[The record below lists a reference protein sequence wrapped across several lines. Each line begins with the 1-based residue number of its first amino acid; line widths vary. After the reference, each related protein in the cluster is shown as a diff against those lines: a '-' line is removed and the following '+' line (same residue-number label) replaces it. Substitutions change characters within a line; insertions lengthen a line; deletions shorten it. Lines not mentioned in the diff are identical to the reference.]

1 MKWRVLVLLIAGL
14 AMIYLISLLQDT
26 PYPHPVIMQA
36 FVPKRTRSNEPSQV
50 ILSEHDG
57 YIYRTH
63 IHYEAVLDTNR
74 GFVHGVDSVKVNV
87 NGLVIQARKKKGD
100 LLKEEP
106 EEEWE
111 DCFRHLL
118 SGPITKVS
126 KSPENSDSVQF
137 TVLFHILEN
146 DTVKHFVRVY
156 YLANDN
162 SDGAVS
168 YEYKEILMPGNTMI
182 NAISLEQDSIL
193 FSRDPDAYRFRIVAF
208 PDHFTKSPHSEKS
221 SVITTTVGQTG
232 DLVRAYH
239 QPGGTE
245 SHANLLCKL
254 YSPNI
259 ETYRVF
265 TLDIHKTKS
274 LFHTNVTISDG
285 TALTSSDKGTKKG
298 KWILRDHLNT
308 NDSTFVDENLEY
320 MAFVDG
326 AHFHHERTLV
336 NMPVPSISRS
346 KDSKTMVVSLIRN
359 DFQTLDFTDNLSAL
373 MNNEYERKY
382 LYKTSD
388 GDYLHEFYHT
398 MQVPDS
404 VEPSDT
410 AFDATDIRGVQLN
423 ANGTLLAVWTKAN
436 SVYIYK
442 RGSGDQIQKAWGDVG
457 SIFESKPLTG
467 SPHHL
472 EKPLEWILRMVIS
485 PTEGQIG
492 SIAPIGAAMFWS
504 SEGSNY
510 LSVGM
515 RNSIVNTYLI
525 DEMEE
530 QKVVNFRS
538 FMRDKWDLWMVMS
551 MIVTIFVVN
560 EYKTYPV

>member
-1 MKWRVLVLLIAGL
+1 
-14 AMIYLISLLQDT
+14 MIYLVSLLQDT

-63 IHYEAVLDTNR
+63 IHYEAVLDVNR
-74 GFVHGVDSVKVNV
+74 GFVRGVDNVKVNV
-87 NGLVIQARKKKGD
+87 NGLVIQARKKKSD

-111 DCFRHLL
+111 NCFKHLL

-126 KSPENSDSVQF
+126 KSPEDSDSVQF
-137 TVLFHILEN
+137 AVLFHILEN
-146 DTVKHFVRVY
+146 DTIKYFLRVY

-162 SDGAVS
+162 SGDTVMS

-182 NAISLEQDSIL
+182 NAISVEHDSIL
-193 FSRDPDAYRFRIVAF
+193 FSRDPDVYRFRIVAL
-208 PDHFTKSPHSEKS
+208 PDYFTLSPHSEKS

-245 SHANLLCKL
+245 SHASLLCKL

-265 TLDIHKTKS
+265 TLDIHKTKN

-285 TALTSSDKGTKKG
+285 TALTPSDKGTKMG
-298 KWILRDHLNT
+298 KWIFRDHLNT
-308 NDSTFVDENLEY
+308 NDSTFIDENLEY

-326 AHFHHERTLV
+326 AHFHQERTLV
-336 NMPVPSISRS
+336 DMPVPSISRS

-373 MNNEYERKY
+373 MHNEYERKY

-388 GDYLHEFYHT
+388 GEYLHEFYHA

-423 ANGTLLAVWTKAN
+423 GNGTLLAVWTKAN
-436 SVYIYK
+436 SIYIYK
-442 RGSGDQIQKAWGDVG
+442 RGSGDQIQKTLRDVG
-457 SIFESKPLTG
+457 SSIFESKPLTG

-538 FMRDKWDLWMVMS
+538 FMRDKWDLWIVMS
-551 MIVTIFVVN
+551 TIVTIFVVN

>member
-1 MKWRVLVLLIAGL
+1 MKWRVLILLIAGL
-14 AMIYLISLLQDT
+14 AMIYLVSLLQDT

-63 IHYEAVLDTNR
+63 IHYEAVLDANR
-74 GFVHGVDSVKVNV
+74 GYVRGVDSIKVNV
-87 NGLVIQARKKKGD
+87 NGLVIQARKKKND
-100 LLKEEP
+100 FLKEEP
-106 EEEWE
+106 EEDWE
-111 DCFRHLL
+111 DCFNHLL
-118 SGPITKVS
+118 SGPITIVS
-126 KSPENSDSVQF
+126 KSPEGSDSVQF
-137 TVLFHILEN
+137 AVLFHILEK
-146 DTVKHFVRVY
+146 DRVKHFVRVY

-162 SDGAVS
+162 DGVAIKF
-168 YEYKEILMPGNTMI
+168 EYKDVLMPGSTKI

-193 FSRDPDAYRFRIVAF
+193 FSRDPDVYRFRIVAL
-208 PDHFTKSPHSEKS
+208 PDDFTVSPHSERS

-232 DLVRAYH
+232 DLARAYH

-245 SHANLLCKL
+245 SHASLLCKL
-254 YSPNI
+254 YSPSI

-285 TALTSSDKGTKKG
+285 TTLTSSDKGTKKG
-298 KWILRDHLNT
+298 EWIFRDHLNT
-308 NDSTFVDENLEY
+308 HDSTFIDENLEY

-326 AHFHHERTLV
+326 AHFHQERTLV
-336 NMPVPSISRS
+336 NMPTPSISRS
-346 KDSKTMVVSLIRN
+346 KDSKTMVVSLIQN

-373 MNNEYERKY
+373 MHSEYERKY

-388 GDYLHEFYHT
+388 GEYLHEFYHA

-423 ANGTLLAVWTKAN
+423 DNGTLLAVWTKAN

-442 RGSGDQIQKAWGDVG
+442 RGSGDQNQKAWRDA
-457 SIFESKPLTG
+457 SASRIFDSKPLTG

-485 PTEGQIG
+485 PMDGQIG
-492 SIAPIGAAMFWS
+492 SIA
-504 SEGSNY
+504 
-510 LSVGM
+510 VGC
-515 RNSIVNTYLI
+515 VH
-525 DEMEE
+525 
-530 QKVVNFRS
+530 
-538 FMRDKWDLWMVMS
+538 
-551 MIVTIFVVN
+551 
-560 EYKTYPV
+560 